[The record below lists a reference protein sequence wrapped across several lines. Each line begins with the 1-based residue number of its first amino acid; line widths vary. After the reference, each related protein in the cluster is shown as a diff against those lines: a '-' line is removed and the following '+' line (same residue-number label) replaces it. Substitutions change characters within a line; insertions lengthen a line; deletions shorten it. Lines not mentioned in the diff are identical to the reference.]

1 MDQAA
6 VAAAG
11 HVVGVD
17 LGATSGRVVLGLVSP
32 RELDVRT
39 VARFA
44 NVPVRTPAGLHW
56 DLLGLYAAAL
66 GGVAQALRQAPG
78 SRSVAVDSWA
88 VDYALRRGG
97 RVRGLPRH
105 YLDERSA
112 RGVRAVHAE
121 IGPEELHARNGLQFL
136 PFTTLYQ
143 LAAERLDGLLEMADG
158 MLLVPDLVTYWLTG
172 RRVAERTNAS
182 TTGLLSVRSGEW
194 DLDLVRRLGIDPAI
208 LPPLVEAGTRVGPLL
223 PEVAG
228 NLGAGAALEVVATGS
243 HDTASAVV
251 AVPMQAEHA
260 AYISCGTWGLVGVEV
275 EAPVLS
281 AGAREAN
288 FTNEG
293 GVDGRVRFL
302 HNVMGLWLLSE
313 SVRAWEREGGTAGLA
328 ELLAQA
334 AEVSAPV
341 AVFDTN
347 DERFLPPGD
356 MPARITDHCLEH
368 DLPVPRS
375 RAEHVRSIVESLA
388 QAFADAV
395 HRAAELS
402 GTAVR
407 TIHLVGGGALND
419 LLCQATADR
428 AGLPVHAGPV
438 EATAIGNVLVQ
449 ARAVGLVTGDLE
461 TLRALVRSTQ
471 AVRVFQPSPA

>member
-1 MDQAA
+1 MDQSA
-6 VAAAG
+6 VAPAG

-17 LGATSGRVVLGLVSP
+17 LGATSGRVVLGRVSP
-32 RELDVRT
+32 RELDVQT

-44 NVPVRTPAGLHW
+44 NVPVRTPLGLHW

-66 GGVAQALRQAPG
+66 GGMGQALREAPE

-88 VDYALRRGG
+88 VDYALLRGG
-97 RVRGLPRH
+97 RVLGLPMH
-105 YLDERSA
+105 YRDERSA
-112 RGVRAVHAE
+112 QGVRAVHAV
-121 IGPEELHARNGLQFL
+121 IGPEQLHARNGLQFL

-143 LAAERLDGLLEMADG
+143 LAAERDDGLLDLADG
-158 MLLVPDLVTYWLTG
+158 LLLVPDLITYWLTG
-172 RRVAERTNAS
+172 RQVAERTNAS

-194 DLDLVRRLGIDPAI
+194 DLDLVHRLGIDPGI
-208 LPPLVEAGTRVGPLL
+208 LPPLIDAGTRVGPLL
-223 PEVAG
+223 PEVAHE
-228 NLGAGAALEVVATGS
+228 LGTSRALDVVATGS

-251 AVPMQAEHA
+251 AVPMQAEQA
-260 AYISCGTWGLVGVEV
+260 AYISCGTWGLVGVEL
-275 EAPVLS
+275 EQPVL
-281 AGAREAN
+281 AAQAREAN

-313 SVRAWEREGGTAGLA
+313 SMRAWEREGGRAGLA
-328 ELLAQA
+328 ELIAQA
-334 AEVSAPV
+334 AEVSTPV

-356 MPARITDHCLEH
+356 MPARITAYCAEH
-368 DLPVPRS
+368 DLPVPGN

-388 QAFADAV
+388 QAFSDAV
-395 HRAAELS
+395 HRAADLS
-402 GTAVR
+402 GTRVR

-428 AGLPVHAGPV
+428 AGLPVLAGPV

-449 ARAVGLVTGDLE
+449 ARTTGLVSGDLE

-471 AVRVFQPSPA
+471 PVRMFTPSGA